1 MHLTE
6 KQLKIITEVASQNA
20 IKAYREDI
28 VKRQQEKRNQ
38 RHQNTVLLLNNYRG
52 FVAHCEQIKT
62 ELIEFESRSIQDL
75 NLEEINLES
84 IESIKRSRTKTLAMV
99 MFIKS
104 KVMAYKNS
112 CSDDE
117 IIKYRILEKKYIM
130 PKKMTDKQ
138 IIESESIDRSTFYRH
153 LNKATKEIGVLFF
166 GVEIL
171 DLTKL

>member
-1 MHLTE
+1 MKLTE
-6 KQLKIITEVASQNA
+6 KHVELITAVVAKTLQEE
-20 IKAYREDI
+20 KQKEEE
-28 VKRQQEKRNQ
+28 EKRNQ
-38 RHQNTVLLLNNYRG
+38 RHHNTVLLLNNYRG

-62 ELIEFESRSIQDL
+62 ELVEFESKSIQDL
-75 NLEEINLES
+75 NLDEINLES

-99 MFIKS
+99 LFIKS
-104 KVMAYKNS
+104 KVMAYKDS

-117 IIKYRILEKKYIM
+117 IIKYRILEKKYII

-138 IIESESIDRSTFYRH
+138 IIESENIDRSTFYRH